1 MANMYK
7 YIDKG
12 QIVAF
17 NHCKWSGQEIAD
29 YLEVGKSTIN
39 DFLKKY
45 RETGSYMRSQ
55 GSGRKRKIS
64 DSDSNY
70 MLLSIKKNRHIT
82 LNELKRSLPENIS
95 KSTISR
101 TVHRTGKVKN
111 IWQTRKPFVS
121 KKNIRKRLSW
131 CQEHQYWTVD
141 HWKRVIWSDESP
153 FVFRFAGKSQVWKL
167 TSEKFHPSL
176 LKGTVKHDGKI
187 MVWGCFA
194 YHGVGT
200 LQLIPGIMDKHSYHK
215 ILQKELMA
223 SAKKLFP
230 RGNYIFQHDNDPKHT
245 SKLCKGYLRKKKI
258 DVLDWPA
265 QSPDLNPIENLWSI
279 LDKVMKERKPNTKD
293 ELFKILK
300 KGWEALKEGLLQRL
314 VESMPK
320 RCKEVI
326 NMRGYPIKY

>member
-95 KSTISR
+95 KSISSFIQPTCDCLPNLSCKSFMVFSKFSHCNEKNDISSENILISR
-101 TVHRTGKVKN
+101 FT
-111 IWQTRKPFVS
+111 Q
-121 KKNIRKRLSW
+121 
-131 CQEHQYWTVD
+131 
-141 HWKRVIWSDESP
+141 
-153 FVFRFAGKSQVWKL
+153 
-167 TSEKFHPSL
+167 L
-176 LKGTVKHDGKI
+176 LN
-187 MVWGCFA
+187 FFF
-194 YHGVGT
+194 
-200 LQLIPGIMDKHSYHK
+200 
-215 ILQKELMA
+215 ELCTW
-223 SAKKLFP
+223 F
-230 RGNYIFQHDNDPKHT
+230 Y
-245 SKLCKGYLRKKKI
+245 
-258 DVLDWPA
+258 
-265 QSPDLNPIENLWSI
+265 
-279 LDKVMKERKPNTKD
+279 
-293 ELFKILK
+293 
-300 KGWEALKEGLLQRL
+300 
-314 VESMPK
+314 
-320 RCKEVI
+320 
-326 NMRGYPIKY
+326 